1 MNRLSTTRKHLLT
14 SLAITDI
21 MAKANPLGAYNQ
33 MRDFAQSPEPAGVAV
48 ASGDALAFV
57 IQKHAA
63 RSLHYDFRLELDG
76 TLKSWAVP
84 KGPSLDPSEKRMA
97 VHVEDHPTS
106 YGSFEGVIPPKHYGA
121 GTVIVWDN
129 GSWAPIGDPHAGYRD
144 GKLKFDLHG
153 VKLHGRW
160 ALVRMKQREGD
171 RQEAWLLMKERD
183 EFARPAAEYKVV
195 EAEPDSVLSGPKKS
209 AAAKKNAAPAA
220 AKAAKP
226 AAVKSKSRQAAEP
239 DAALAG
245 AVNAKLPETLAP
257 QLATLVDGV
266 PPGDDWLWEIKFDG
280 YRLLTRVDA
289 KGDVRCFTRNGHDW
303 SHKLSALVKAV
314 RASKLAPCWLDGEI
328 VVPDAKGSPDFQ
340 ALQNA
345 FDESQT
351 ESIQY
356 FVFDLP
362 YHDGQDLR
370 AVPLI
375 ERRALLQKLLGS
387 ASGAIRFSEAFEK
400 DPAALLQSAQEAGL
414 EGLIGK
420 RKGSSY
426 RSDRSPDWVKLKTRL
441 RQEFVIGGYTDPKG
455 SRAGIGSLLLGVHD
469 DAGKLRFAG
478 NVGTGFDERTLAGLK
493 AGLARLDTTQSP
505 FADAPAKVGARGDMK
520 PHWVKPTLIAEV
532 SFAQW
537 TNTGRIR
544 HSVFHGLRE
553 DKPAEEVSV
562 ERPSKVL
569 SAKES
574 NRGEAAK
581 GPSPKTANARA
592 AARSA
597 PPTLRVTHAER
608 VIDTASG
615 VTKGELVAF
624 YATVAPLMLPHL
636 KQRPVS
642 LMRAPSGV
650 AGATFFQKHA
660 DATAIPGVDQLDPRY
675 FPEHAALLAIGSA
688 QGVLAAAQMNV
699 IEFHTWNA
707 TTKNIHKPDRLI
719 FDLDPGEGVAWP
731 QVQEAASLMR
741 AFLVELSLK
750 ALLKTS
756 GGKGLHVVVPLKPQH
771 GWETLKDFSQA
782 IVAHMAE
789 VIPQRFVAKSG
800 PKNRVGR
807 IFIDYLRNGLGATT
821 VCAWSARARAGL
833 GVSVPITWDELGS
846 LTGGA
851 HWTVQNI
858 DARVP
863 VGNSP
868 WAGADTAGQSLGRA
882 MKTLG
887 FAPAKP
893 AAR

>member
-1 MNRLSTTRKHLLT
+1 
-14 SLAITDI
+14 
-21 MAKANPLGAYNQ
+21 MAKTNPLDAYNE
-33 MRDFAQSPEPAGVAV
+33 MRDFAQSPEPAGEAV
-48 ASGDALAFV
+48 VSGDTLSFV

-84 KGPSLDPSEKRMA
+84 KGPSLDTADKRMA
-97 VHVEDHPTS
+97 VHVEDHPLS

-121 GTVIVWDN
+121 GTVIVWDK
-129 GSWAPIGDPHAGYRD
+129 GTWAPIGDPHTGYRD
-144 GKLKFDLHG
+144 GKLKFDLDG

-183 EFARPAAEYKVV
+183 EFARPSSEYKVV
-195 EAEPDSVLSGPKKS
+195 EAEPDSVLSGAKKAS
-209 AAAKKNAAPAA
+209 AAKVNAAS
-220 AKAAKP
+220 AKP
-226 AAVKSKSRQAAEP
+226 SARGVA
-239 DAALAG
+239 
-245 AVNAKLPETLAP
+245 AKLPDALSP
-257 QLATLVDGV
+257 QLATLVEGV

-289 KGDVRCFTRNGHDW
+289 KGEVRCFTRNGHDW
-303 SHKLSALVKAV
+303 SHKLPNLVKAV

-345 FDESQT
+345 FDERKT

-362 YHDGQDLR
+362 YHDGHDLR
-370 AVPLI
+370 AVPLV

-387 ASGAIRFSEAFEK
+387 ADGTVRFSEAFER
-400 DPAALLQSAQEAGL
+400 DPVALLESAQKAGL

-420 RKGSSY
+420 RKSSSY

-493 AGLARLDTTQSP
+493 ARLAPLDSQHSP
-505 FADAPAKVGARGDMK
+505 FADAPAKVGARGDMT
-520 PHWVKPTLIAEV
+520 PHWVEPTLIAEV

-553 DKPAEEVSV
+553 DKPAKEVSV
-562 ERPSKVL
+562 EQPSKVEPAKKSTRGE
-569 SAKES
+569 SAKS
-574 NRGEAAK
+574 A
-581 GPSPKTANARA
+581 STKTASARA
-592 AARSA
+592 AAKPA
-597 PPTLRVTHAER
+597 PASWRVTHAER

-624 YATVAPLMLPHL
+624 YASVAPLMLPHL

-650 AGATFFQKHA
+650 AGTTFFQKHA
-660 DATAIPGVDQLDPRY
+660 DATAIPGVDQLDPTY

-688 QGVLAAAQMNV
+688 QGVLGAAQMNV

-741 AFLVELSLK
+741 AFLVELGLK

-771 GWETLKDFSQA
+771 GWETLKDFSHA
-782 IVAHMAE
+782 IVAHMAK

-833 GVSVPITWDELGS
+833 GVSVPVNWDELAS

-858 DARVP
+858 EPRVP
-863 VGNSP
+863 VGNTP
-868 WAGADTAGQSLGRA
+868 WAGADAAGQSLAKA

-887 FAPAKP
+887 FAPGKATRPGAPARSSTAKP
-893 AAR
+893 RRTA

>member
-1 MNRLSTTRKHLLT
+1 
-14 SLAITDI
+14 
-21 MAKANPLGAYNQ
+21 MAKANPLEAYHQ

-48 ASGDALAFV
+48 VSGERLAFV

-84 KGPSLDPSEKRMA
+84 KGPSLDPADKRMA
-97 VHVEDHPTS
+97 VHVEDHPLS

-121 GTVIVWDN
+121 GTVIVWDQ
-129 GSWAPIGDPHAGYRD
+129 GSWSPIGDPHAGYRE
-144 GKLKFDLHG
+144 GKLKFDLRG
-153 VKLHGRW
+153 IKLHGRW

-183 EFARPAAEYKVV
+183 EFARPAADYKVV
-195 EAEPDSVLSGPKKS
+195 EAEPDSVLSGAKKYS
-209 AAAKKNAAPAA
+209 AADACGVASA
-220 AKAAKP
+220 AKATNAEASASRPRKP
-226 AAVKSKSRQAAEP
+226 AAPQATMV
-239 DAALAG
+239 G
-245 AVNAKLPETLAP
+245 AVDAELPHALAP

-280 YRLLTRVDA
+280 YRLLTRVDS
-289 KGDVRCFTRNGHDW
+289 KGEVRCFTRNGHDW
-303 SHKLSALVKAV
+303 SHKLSALVKSVA
-314 RASKLAPCWLDGEI
+314 ASKLAPCWLDGEI
-328 VVPDAKGSPDFQ
+328 VVPDAEGSPDFQ

-345 FDESQT
+345 FDSSQT
-351 ESIQY
+351 DRIRY

-362 YHDGQDLR
+362 YHGGQDLR
-370 AVPLI
+370 AVPLVQ
-375 ERRALLQKLLGS
+375 RRALLQKLL
-387 ASGAIRFSEAFEK
+387 APAQGAVRFSEAFER
-400 DPAALLQSAQEAGL
+400 DPAALLESARQAGL

-426 RSDRSPDWVKLKTRL
+426 RSDRSPDWVKLKTRM

-478 NVGTGFDERTLAGLK
+478 NVGTGFDDRTLAALK
-493 AGLARLDTTQSP
+493 ARLVRIQSKRSP
-505 FADAPAKVGARGDMK
+505 FADAPAKVGARGDMT
-520 PHWVKPTLIAEV
+520 PHWVAPTLIAEV

-553 DKPAEEVSV
+553 DKPAREVSV
-562 ERPSKVL
+562 ERPSKVTA
-569 SAKES
+569 AKAPS
-574 NRGEAAK
+574 RGEAAK
-581 GPSPKTANARA
+581 GASAQTASARA
-592 AARSA
+592 AASA
-597 PPTLRVTHAER
+597 TPPTLRLTHAER

-615 VTKGELVAF
+615 VTKGELVDF

-642 LMRAPSGV
+642 LMRAPTGV
-650 AGATFFQKHA
+650 AGTTFFQKHA
-660 DATAIPGVDQLDPRY
+660 DATAIAGVDQLDPSY

-741 AFLVELSLK
+741 AFLVELGLK
-750 ALLKTS
+750 SLLKTS
-756 GGKGLHVVVPLKPQH
+756 GGKGLHVIVPIRPQH

-782 IVAHMAE
+782 IVAHMAQ
-789 VIPQRFVAKSG
+789 VIPQRFVVKSG
-800 PKNRVGR
+800 PKNRMGR

-833 GVSVPITWDELGS
+833 GVSVPVAWDELGS
-846 LTGGA
+846 LTSGA
-851 HWTVQNI
+851 HWTVRNI

-863 VGNSP
+863 VGNTP
-868 WAGADTAGQSLGRA
+868 WAGADAAGQSLGQA
-882 MKTLG
+882 MKKLG

-893 AAR
+893 SAR